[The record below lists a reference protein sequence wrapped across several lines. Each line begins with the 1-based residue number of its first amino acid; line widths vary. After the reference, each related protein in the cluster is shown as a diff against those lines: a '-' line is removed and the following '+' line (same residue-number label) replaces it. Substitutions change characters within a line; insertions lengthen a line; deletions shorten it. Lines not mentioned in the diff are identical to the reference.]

1 LSAGIDASQR
11 AARLAAAALA
21 SLALGALLVSGCG
34 RDPEGS
40 ARPADAREPQGK
52 ASSAEQG
59 SAPWFEEVAQA
70 RGLAFEHVS
79 GHAPGRYRMPEI
91 MSGGAALFDLG
102 ADGDLDA
109 YLVQGGALEAGE
121 RELRNQLF
129 ENTGS
134 AQFRDISAGSGADVP
149 GYGNGVACGDVD
161 GDGLVDLYVTR
172 WGPNELLRQ
181 MPDARFEPRG
191 AAAGVA
197 HASWGTSAGFF
208 DCDRDGALDLYV
220 CNYLEWT
227 PAGELPCK
235 NNAGAPDYCSPRN
248 YETPAADALYRNRG
262 DGTFEDLSRGHGIAA
277 EPATGLGLVCAD
289 FDGDG
294 WQDVFVAN
302 DGMPNLLWKNLAGQR
317 MQNVARERGC
327 AVDESGLAKAGM
339 GVVAADYDGDLDLD
353 LFVSNLNR
361 ETDSLYRNEGAWF
374 RDRTALAGLALA
386 SKPLTR
392 FGTGWLDFD
401 NDGWLDL
408 HQANGRVMRLSPAL
422 ADDPYAEPNLL
433 MRGLPDGRFEEVLP
447 RGDLALARGDMALAR
462 GGTASALV
470 ATSRASAYGD
480 LDGDG
485 GLDVLVVN
493 RDGAAHLL
501 RNAHPAR
508 GAWLLLD
515 VRERGGRP
523 ALGAT
528 VHAKLGA
535 RTLRREV
542 QAASSYQASSDPRV
556 HVGLGAAERLSEVRV
571 RYVDGH
577 EQSFGELGAGA
588 VHVLQRA
595 D

>member
-1 LSAGIDASQR
+1 V
-11 AARLAAAALA
+11 AALA
-21 SLALGALLVSGCG
+21 LLAPPLVLACSG
-34 RDPEGS
+34 ES
-40 ARPADAREPQGK
+40 EREP
-52 ASSAEQG
+52 ARTSATAT
-59 SAPWFEEVAQA
+59 SADPAPVAWFEEVAQA
-70 RGLAFEHVS
+70 RGLVFEHVS
-79 GHAPGRYRMPEI
+79 GHTPGRYRMPEI

-109 YLVQGGALEAGE
+109 YLVQGGALESGE
-121 RELRNQLF
+121 TVLRNQLY
-129 ENTGS
+129 ENTGA
-134 AQFRDISAGSGADVP
+134 AQFRDISAGSGADIE

-181 MPDARFEPRG
+181 LPNARFEARG

-208 DCDRDGALDLYV
+208 DLDRDGALDLYV

-227 PAGELPCK
+227 PQGELPCK
-235 NNAGAPDYCSPRN
+235 SNAGAPDYCSPRN
-248 YETPAADALYRNRG
+248 YETPAADVLYRNRG
-262 DGTFEDLSRGHGIAA
+262 DGSFEDLSRSHGIAA

-302 DGMPNLLWKNLAGQR
+302 DGMPNLLWRNLAGER

-339 GVVAADYDGDLDLD
+339 GVAAADYDGDLDLD
-353 LFVSNLNR
+353 LFVSNLTR

-392 FGTGWLDFD
+392 FGTGWFDFD

-422 ADDPYAEPNLL
+422 SDDPYAESSLL
-433 MRGLPDGRFEEVLP
+433 MRGLPDGRFIEVAP
-447 RGDLALARGDMALAR
+447 R
-462 GGTASALV
+462 GGTAQTLI

-480 LDGDG
+480 VDGDG
-485 GLDVLVVN
+485 GLDVLVAN

-508 GAWLLLD
+508 GNWLLLD

-528 VHAKLGA
+528 VYAELGTRA
-535 RTLRREV
+535 LRREV
-542 QAASSYQASSDPRV
+542 QAAASYQASNDPRV
-556 HVGLGAAERLSEVRV
+556 HVGLGAERRLREIRV
-571 RYVDGH
+571 RFVDGH
-577 EQSFGELGAGA
+577 EQAFGELAEGA

>member
-1 LSAGIDASQR
+1 MSARNTAS
-11 AARLAAAALA
+11 ARSEPLL
-21 SLALGALLVSGCG
+21 LLLVALVAASCG
-34 RDPEGS
+34 RESDRDARTATDAQPQPGAGS
-40 ARPADAREPQGK
+40 AE
-52 ASSAEQG
+52 SG
-59 SAPWFEEVAQA
+59 SAPWFEEQARA
-70 RGLAFEHVS
+70 RGLVFEHVS

-109 YLVQGGALEAGE
+109 YLVQGGALEEGE
-121 RELRNQLF
+121 PVLRNRLY
-129 ENTGS
+129 ENTGA
-134 AQFRDISAGSGADVP
+134 AQFRDISEGSGADVP

-161 GDGLVDLYVTR
+161 GDGLTDLYVTR
-172 WGPNELLRQ
+172 FGPNELLRQ
-181 MPDARFEPRG
+181 LPSARFETRG
-191 AAAGVA
+191 TAAGVA

-208 DCDRDGALDLYV
+208 DLDRDGALDLYV

-227 PAGELPCK
+227 PHGELPCK

-262 DGTFEDLSRGHGIAA
+262 DGTFEDLSRSHGIAA
-277 EPATGLGLVCAD
+277 EPGTGLGLVCAD

-302 DGMPNLLWKNLAGQR
+302 DGMPNLLWRNLAGER
-317 MQNVARERGC
+317 MQNIARERGC

-339 GVVAADYDGDLDLD
+339 GVAAADYDGDLDLD

-392 FGTGWLDFD
+392 FGTGWFDFD

-422 ADDPYAEPNLL
+422 AADPYAEPSLL
-433 MRGLPDGRFEEVLP
+433 MRGLPNGRFEEVQP
-447 RGDLALARGDMALAR
+447 R
-462 GGTASALV
+462 GGTESVLI

-480 LDGDG
+480 VDGDG

-501 RNAHPAR
+501 HNAHPAR

-528 VHAKLGA
+528 VYAQLGSRA
-535 RTLRREV
+535 LRREV
-542 QAASSYQASSDPRV
+542 QAAASYQASNDPRV
-556 HVGLGAAERLSEVRV
+556 HFGLGSAASLSAVRV
-571 RYVDGH
+571 RFVDGH
-577 EQSFGELGAGA
+577 EQAFGELAAGA